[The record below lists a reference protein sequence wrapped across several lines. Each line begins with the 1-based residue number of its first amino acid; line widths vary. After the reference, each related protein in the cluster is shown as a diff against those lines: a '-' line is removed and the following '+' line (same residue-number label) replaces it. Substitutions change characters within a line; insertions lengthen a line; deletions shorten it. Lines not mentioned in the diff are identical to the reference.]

1 MLRSK
6 PQKLPKSKGDE
17 LQNQFKKWKKK
28 NKLPLVLTLWFTDLL
43 LELELRDSSYS
54 EGQCRPN
61 AQHSIAAVWMS

>member
-1 MLRSK
+1 M
-6 PQKLPKSKGDE
+6 E
-17 LQNQFKKWKKK
+17 KK
-28 NKLPLVLTLWFTDLL
+28 NKLPIVLTLWFTDLL